1 MGWAG
6 EGFCAPHQ
14 CSSLESVATLTCE
27 HFDDAW
33 YVMIGHNQMF
43 SCVHGC
49 IMREE
54 GAGQPEC
61 NEKCD
66 RHGSS
71 GCFPQVQGVTFDLC
85 KKCDDGG
92 GDEADQNVYSMPE
105 GCRHGCDFYG
115 SGSGND
121 NHNDSYSNT
130 DDGDDWYESERQG
143 CQCSVDRTWIEEY
156 IHFLEGEPEFGG
168 SCVVETGVGCVYCN
182 PVDKGSWCYC
192 EDLLTWTYCEA
203 ESSGSGSQ
211 ELHHNGLP
219 EELEAYRICEN
230 HGHSRN
236 ECESFGCCDYD
247 PDGICYASVMTYEWF
262 DDSFGR

>member
-1 MGWAG
+1 
-6 EGFCAPHQ
+6 
-14 CSSLESVATLTCE
+14 
-27 HFDDAW
+27 
-33 YVMIGHNQMF
+33 MF

-66 RHGSS
+66 RHGTS
-71 GCFPQVQGVTFDLC
+71 GCSPQVQGVTFDLC
-85 KKCDDGG
+85 KTCDDGG

-115 SGSGND
+115 SVSGNE
-121 NHNDSYSNT
+121 NQNDSYSNT
-130 DDGDDWYESERQG
+130 DDGYTAADWYESERQG
-143 CQCSVDRTWIEEY
+143 CQCSVDRSWIEEY
-156 IHFLEGEPEFGG
+156 IHFWEEEPEFGV
-168 SCVVETGVGCVYCN
+168 SCVAETGVGCVYCN

-192 EDLLTWTYCEA
+192 EDFQTWTYCEA

-211 ELHHNGLP
+211 ELHDNGLP

-247 PDGICYASVMTYEWF
+247 HDGICMASVMTNEWF